1 MGLRPGFEPGTSGST
16 APRAT
21 NCATGATR
29 LNSSL
34 LMLKS
39 VSAYVLISTVFPQEV
54 GLRMGIREVGVEVF
68 VPDASVVTDGTLR
81 RLIIDGRLK
90 GKLVVLRE
98 LVDLFES
105 QAREG
110 RAVGTIGLEELRLVK
125 AACES
130 RGVSFEVVE
139 AQRRSVENLDSVI
152 RRYCL
157 EYGATLV
164 TSSRIQQLA
173 AESMG
178 VKVMYVPPP
187 RTRLTLL
194 ERFFDKST
202 MSVHLKEG
210 APPYAKKGYP
220 GHWTLIKLSDTPL
233 TREEVE
239 AIADEV
245 IEAARTSPEA
255 VVEVER
261 PGSTIVQL
269 GDYRIVITRPPMS
282 DGWEIT
288 AVKPLAKP
296 SLEDYNLPE
305 KLIRRLEERAEGILI
320 AGAPGMGKTTFAQAL
335 AEYYMRK
342 NKVVKTIES
351 PRDMRLPPDVT
362 QYSKVYA
369 SPDEL
374 HDILLLSRP
383 DYTVFDEMR
392 TDDDFKL
399 YVDLRLAGIGMIGV
413 VHATSPIDAIQRFL
427 RRVDLGMI
435 PSIIDT
441 VIFIEE
447 GEVRRVYELGMTVKL
462 PTGLREA
469 ELARPVVEVK
479 DFITGRLEYEI
490 YTFGEQTIVV
500 PVKGLTASGLEG
512 RLRRI
517 LQGIAPSA
525 EVRVEGNSVTV
536 LIPREDVRSIK
547 RLRRKLRKLE
557 SEYGITVN
565 LRII

>member
-1 MGLRPGFEPGTSGST
+1 L
-16 APRAT
+16 
-21 NCATGATR
+21 
-29 LNSSL
+29 
-34 LMLKS
+34 
-39 VSAYVLISTVFPQEV
+39 
-54 GLRMGIREVGVEVF
+54 GIREVGVDVF
-68 VPDASVVTDGTLR
+68 VPDVSVVTDGTLR
-81 RLIIDGRLK
+81 RLVIDGNLRGRLVILK
-90 GKLVVLRE
+90 EVV
-98 LVDLFES
+98 DSFEE
-105 QAREG
+105 QAKEG
-110 RAVGTIGLEELRLVK
+110 RAVGLIGLEELRLVR

-130 RGVSFEVVE
+130 KGIELDVVE
-139 AQRRSVENLDSVI
+139 VSGRKRYSTLDSLI
-152 RRYCL
+152 RSYCL
-157 EYGATLV
+157 DSGATLI
-164 TSSRIQQLA
+164 TSSKVQQLA
-173 AESMG
+173 AESLG
-178 VKVMYVPPP
+178 IKVLYVPPP
-187 RTRLTLL
+187 RARLTLL
-194 ERFFDKST
+194 ERFFDEST

-220 GHWTLIKLSDTPL
+220 GHWSLIRLGETPL
-233 TREEVE
+233 SREEIE
-239 AIADEV
+239 AIADEI
-245 IEAARTSPEA
+245 IEAARTTSEA

-261 PGSTIVQL
+261 MGSTIVQL
-269 GDYRIVITRPPMS
+269 GDYRIVIARPPMS

-288 AVKPLAKP
+288 AVRPLAKP
-296 SLEDYNLPE
+296 RLEDYNLPS
-305 KLIRRLEERAEGILI
+305 KLVRRLEERAEGILI

-342 NKVVKTIES
+342 RKVVKTIES
-351 PRDMRLPPDVT
+351 PRDMRLPPDIT

-413 VHATSPIDAIQRFL
+413 VHATTPIDAVQRFL

-447 GEVRRVYELGMTVKL
+447 GEVRKVYELNMTVKL

-479 DFITGRLEYEI
+479 DFLTGQLEYEI

-500 PVKGLTASGLEG
+500 PVKGLGIAGLENK
-512 RLRRI
+512 LRRI
-517 LQGIAPSA
+517 LHNIVPTA
-525 EVRVEGNSVTV
+525 EIRVEGSNVTILV
-536 LIPREDVRSIK
+536 PREDLRSLK

-557 SEYGITVN
+557 SEYGITIS
-565 LRII
+565 LKLI